1 MTKKLRP
8 GREITL
14 FSVYN
19 GVLSL
24 STVSAPPWGSRVAFR
39 WLLEGGLSSS
49 VLEPREGMLGI
60 CFLCALEWGGEEG
73 TVLFPWRRL
82 GLLAQDHSLPERTW
96 LVLDLA
102 FSSLRNGRDRSGLLG
117 IQSTKMRPP
126 PPPSTGHLHYLA
138 LNAPALSLQKCRVP
152 WCLPPGQLIR
162 TCKLLVLLN
171 VQIIET

>member
-1 MTKKLRP
+1 MKKLRP
-8 GREITL
+8 RREITL

-73 TVLFPWRRL
+73 TVLSL
-82 GLLAQDHSLPERTW
+82 GEDSACW
-96 LVLDLA
+96 LKTPLC
-102 FSSLRNGRDRSGLLG
+102 LREPGLFL
-117 IQSTKMRPP
+117 T
-126 PPPSTGHLHYLA
+126 
-138 LNAPALSLQKCRVP
+138 
-152 WCLPPGQLIR
+152 
-162 TCKLLVLLN
+162 
-171 VQIIET
+171 

>member
-1 MTKKLRP
+1 MKKLRP
-8 GREITL
+8 GRGITL

-126 PPPSTGHLHYLA
+126 HPQAQDIYTTLLSMPLHCPYR
-138 LNAPALSLQKCRVP
+138 NAES
-152 WCLPPGQLIR
+152 PGVCHQDS
-162 TCKLLVLLN
+162 
-171 VQIIET
+171 